1 MYDVS
6 YLMRGRMKIVIL
18 KQIHK
23 PRTATQLAKK
33 LKKHR
38 PAISSI
44 LLSLER
50 HGLATCLNPKDVM
63 TRFYQISDRGRESL
77 KRLKEFD

>member
-6 YLMRGRMKIVIL
+6 FLARGRMKVVVL
-18 KQIHK
+18 KQIDK
-23 PRTATQLAKK
+23 PRTATQISKR

-38 PAISSI
+38 PAISNI

-50 HGLATCLNPKDVM
+50 HGLATCLNPRDVM
-63 TRFYQISDRGRESL
+63 FRYYQISQRGKEAL
-77 KRLKEFD
+77 KRLADFE